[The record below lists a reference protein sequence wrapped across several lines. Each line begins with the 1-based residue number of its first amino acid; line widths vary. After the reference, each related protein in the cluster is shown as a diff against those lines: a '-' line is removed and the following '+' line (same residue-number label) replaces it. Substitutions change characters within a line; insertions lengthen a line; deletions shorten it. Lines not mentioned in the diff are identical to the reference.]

1 MRNAGLKKKIH
12 LLCKEEVVVYGVYC
26 VELKAAKKPT
36 ANIPV
41 VGFHVGFC
49 GALPTMNA
57 LSYSQM

>member
-1 MRNAGLKKKIH
+1 MRNAGLKKMH

-26 VELKAAKKPT
+26 VELKAAEKPT

-41 VGFHVGFC
+41 VGFC

-57 LSYSQM
+57 FSYSQM